1 MRSARAG
8 PVHGRAADR
17 LADPG
22 GQVRIEIAGAL
33 ARIEPRDLREHL
45 AAVGDV
51 AQTEPPARLE
61 THHLDA
67 LLGEFVAER
76 AAARTGTDDDD
87 HGVVVQIELR
97 HRITPWAAS

>member
-1 MRSARAG
+1 
-8 PVHGRAADR
+8 VHRGAAHR

-22 GQVRIEIAGAL
+22 GEVGVQIAGAF
-33 ARIEPRDLREHL
+33 ARVEPRDLGEHL

-51 AQTEPPARLE
+51 TQREALAGLE

-67 LLGEFVAER
+67 LLGELVAER
-76 AAARTGTDDDD
+76 AAAGTGTDDDD
-87 HGVVVQIELR
+87 DRIVVQIEFG